1 MSTEVNLGEQSEAL
15 RLLRELVE
23 ASAQMSKSIA
33 RHSELNHSELET
45 LQLLLK
51 GPVGP
56 SDIARHLDV
65 TTAAASGIVDR
76 LVDRGHA
83 DRLPHDQDRR
93 RVQVHI
99 TETAR
104 AEVVEQLVPMFV
116 GLMQAD
122 AALTEEERQIVVRFL
137 RSAIAAVRRVG

>member
-122 AALTEEERQIVVRFL
+122 AALTEEERQVVVRFL

>member
-1 MSTEVNLGEQSEAL
+1 MSTEVNPGEQSEAL

-122 AALTEEERQIVVRFL
+122 AALTEEERQVVVRFL

>member
-1 MSTEVNLGEQSEAL
+1 LSTEVNLGEQSEAL

-122 AALTEEERQIVVRFL
+122 AALTEEERQVVVRFL